1 MKEKWERLMA
11 MKGAPWAALLICC
24 LMALLLAGG
33 DSLESSGMT
42 AEESRMAATLSQISG
57 VGEARVSIYYAETGG
72 SFGQQTKTPTGAVIV
87 ARGAGDLQ
95 VRLRLCKAAETLL
108 GLPPARVEVFSME
121 EEK

>member
-11 MKGAPWAALLICC
+11 MKGAPWIVLLFCC
-24 LMALLLAGG
+24 LLALLLAGG

-42 AEESRMAATLSQISG
+42 AEESRMAATLSQIAG
-57 VGEARVSIYYAETGG
+57 VGEAQVSIYYAETGS
-72 SFGQQTKTPTGAVIV
+72 SFGQQARMPAGAVIV

-95 VRLRLCKAAETLL
+95 VRLRLFRAAETLL

-121 EEK
+121 EGK